1 MYPYE
6 QTGLRLRNGML
17 PIVDGHVWEAALRF
31 LVSNLFDIL
40 MFCFDLLM
48 FFWFPIFGFVLI
60 FCFFG
65 FRSFFCFD
73 LLIFKTTQDFMQHQP
88 GVTDIV
94 ILTKEQ
100 GV

>member
-1 MYPYE
+1 MAINNYKNLPSGDCHNEYHWRVEELYPYE

-48 FFWFPIFGFVLI
+48 FFWFPIFFFCFVLI
-60 FCFFG
+60 F
-65 FRSFFCFD
+65 
-73 LLIFKTTQDFMQHQP
+73 
-88 GVTDIV
+88 
-94 ILTKEQ
+94 
-100 GV
+100 